1 MIVNLILSKLSNGMI
16 TFNTITLAPFD
27 RLLIDQS
34 LLTTNEINCVNRYHK
49 RVRNILTP
57 SMNSNERD
65 WLINQTA
72 PLQQR

>member
-1 MIVNLILSKLSNGMI
+1 MYNKKMLTN
-16 TFNTITLAPFD
+16 FWEE
-27 RLLIDQS
+27 
-34 LLTTNEINCVNRYHK
+34 LTTNEINWVNRYHK